1 MAMEIIMI
9 SISSLGL
16 IAIFSI
22 FEVFSRKYNWNPEE
36 MRRIAHIFG
45 AMFGVGIGLYFSKTI
60 FIIAAVSFIG
70 LMAFSRRKHIFN
82 HIHKVSRKTYG
93 EELLPLGLLAAY
105 LIGNADPQIFV
116 PAFLITGISDPISGF
131 VINKTRNRLFSF
143 LSFVASSAI
152 LLLIFTPLN
161 LPIILA
167 IALLIG
173 IVEQLFTYG
182 ADNLMVP
189 IAVALILIKIL

>member
-1 MAMEIIMI
+1 MKEIIFVA
-9 SISSLGL
+9 ISSFGL
-16 IAIFSI
+16 IFTFFI
-22 FEVFSRKYNWNPEE
+22 FEALSRKYKYSPEE
-36 MRRIAHIFG
+36 MRRIAHIVG
-45 AMFGVGIGLYFSKTI
+45 ALFGVAIGIFFSKVI
-60 FIIAAVSFIG
+60 FIVAAISFSV
-70 LMAFSRRKHIFN
+70 LMAFSRRKHIFD
-82 HIHKVSRKTYG
+82 HIHRVSRKTFG
-93 EELLPLGLLAAY
+93 EELLPLGLLSAY